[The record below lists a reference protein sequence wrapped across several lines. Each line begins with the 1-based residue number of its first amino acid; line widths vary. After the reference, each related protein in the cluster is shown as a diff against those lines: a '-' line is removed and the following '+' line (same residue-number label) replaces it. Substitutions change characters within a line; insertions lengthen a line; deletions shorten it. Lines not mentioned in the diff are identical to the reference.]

1 MTTEQLKQKLLELG
15 DKIEFHILEIRKI
28 QQEIANL
35 QKMSMFDIVEQDPEV
50 ETLDKKL
57 TKLMKQIW

>member
-1 MTTEQLKQKLLELG
+1 MTTEQIKQKLLELG

-35 QKMSMFDIVEQDPEV
+35 QKMSIFDIVEQDPEV
-50 ETLDKKL
+50 EALDKKL